1 MKATTIKWMDR
12 KIGVPLCFFLSLLNS
27 LLPRREVEVKKIAFI
42 KLIEQG
48 ASVLAYSALKYS
60 VEKYSKENVYFLV
73 FKENRFILDQL
84 DVLDEE
90 NIIEI
95 RQDGLWHFLLDS
107 MRAIQK
113 LRSVGI
119 NACIDLEFF
128 SRASAIFAF
137 MIGATTRVGLHS
149 FKGEQP
155 YRGNLINHRLIY
167 NPYLHVSK
175 YYLLMVRAAQEKA
188 SKDPLLKIPSNS
200 LKVEHPSLSIDENAL
215 ERVASSLGL
224 DRGRSILI
232 LNPNA
237 GDMLPLRKWESHKF
251 GELAKKINQLD
262 PDIQI
267 LFTGIEKEKEAIE
280 RIMDEFSL
288 SSSLNLAGK
297 TTFPDLMA
305 LYELADLLI
314 TNDSGPA
321 HFASLF
327 STQILV
333 LFGPESP
340 YLYAPLSDKVDV
352 IYKNLACSP
361 CVNVYN
367 HRFSPCHD
375 NVCMK
380 SIEVDEVYEKAKLYL
395 NKDLIAS
402 NEGN

>member
-60 VEKYSKENVYFLV
+60 VEKYKKENVYFLV

-107 MRAIQK
+107 IRAIQK

-119 NACIDLEFF
+119 DACIDLEFF

-137 MIGATTRVGLHS
+137 MIGATARVGLHS

-215 ERVASSLGL
+215 VRVANSLKL
-224 DRGRSILI
+224 DRNKSILI

-237 GDMLPLRKWESHKF
+237 GDMLPLRKWTGDLFVFESLARSVTVMF
-251 GELAKKINQLD
+251 GD
-262 PDIQI
+262 PLQTHGAQPLRQFHD
-267 LFTGIEKEKEAIE
+267 TAV
-280 RIMDEFSL
+280 
-288 SSSLNLAGK
+288 LNS
-297 TTFPDLMA
+297 
-305 LYELADLLI
+305 I
-314 TNDSGPA
+314 SG
-321 HFASLF
+321 
-327 STQILV
+327 V
-333 LFGPESP
+333 
-340 YLYAPLSDKVDV
+340 
-352 IYKNLACSP
+352 
-361 CVNVYN
+361 
-367 HRFSPCHD
+367 
-375 NVCMK
+375 
-380 SIEVDEVYEKAKLYL
+380 
-395 NKDLIAS
+395 
-402 NEGN
+402 